1 MCFVSALADQFLSTQ
16 VHFFF
21 SPHFFMRLMQG
32 QFLARHAKSLSDMC
46 CACVRA
52 CVRACLPACGVDD
65 LTLSTLDDWPA
76 VLPGFGRF
84 QGESIPHDLSLR

>member
-1 MCFVSALADQFLSTQ
+1 
-16 VHFFF
+16 
-21 SPHFFMRLMQG
+21 
-32 QFLARHAKSLSDMC
+32 
-46 CACVRA
+46 
-52 CVRACLPACGVDD
+52 VDD